1 MQPQDTAYPRFKSR
15 LTPSELERF
24 YTPTEDELAFC
35 VTAAR
40 SPTTRMGFVILLKTF
55 QRLAILFCPARFLS
69 PSSNISH
76 SLLGAM
82 PTSKTCTVTI
92 NRKPGESMS
101 AQYVAFL
108 M

>member
-1 MQPQDTAYPRFKSR
+1 VQPQDTAYPRFKSR

-55 QRLAILFCPARFLS
+55 QRLGYFVLS
-69 PSSNISH
+69 SQVPEPIIKHIAQSMPH
-76 SLLGAM
+76 SQLKCNKKVGHYAACKCVKN
-82 PTSKTCTVTI
+82 TSF
-92 NRKPGESMS
+92 GER
-101 AQYVAFL
+101 
-108 M
+108 